1 LHLLGVVWT
10 QSGDHQRAAALIKLS
25 LQASPAQPAVWASLG
40 NVQLSEQ
47 QYGAALESFDRC
59 IALQPDYAP
68 AHNGRG
74 SSLFA
79 LGRSQESLQ
88 SFDRALELVPR
99 FAEALGNKG
108 LVLLSQQRH
117 EAAAETL
124 SAALDLAPG
133 NGQLLTK
140 RAVAECAMQRYEET
154 IADCDRAVLA
164 GGESADLKFLRSS
177 ALLGLGRAREA
188 LAALACNL
196 SITPTPDLLTVQG
209 SALRQLGRAAE
220 AVACYEQALA
230 LRADHPAALRGLGT
244 ALTEA
249 RHLDRAAASF
259 SRLLEVAPDGE
270 FHRGLCLH
278 AQLQVFDWHD
288 YACQVPLIL
297 AGVGRGERVDLPLT
311 FLSLS
316 DDAALQ
322 RRCAEGYIGAFRRG
336 LPALHA
342 RASARG
348 ERIRVAYLS
357 SDFLEHPIAYLMAGV
372 FEAHDRSRFEIIAI
386 ALRREPASP
395 TARRL
400 EHAFDRFIDA
410 SLHSDEGVA
419 ALITAAAIDIVVD
432 LMGYTSQERP
442 EILLRRPAP
451 IQVNY
456 LGMPATMGSPHIDY
470 IVADEFVIPP
480 QTAPYYSER
489 IAYLPRCFQ
498 ANDAGR
504 AEAGPAVTRTQLGL
518 PEAGFVWACFCAS
531 AKINPLLFD
540 VWMRLLH
547 GVPGSI
553 LWMVAG
559 SPGAQANL
567 RREAETRGVDS
578 DRLVLAGRESYPGHL
593 ARLRLADL
601 CLDTWPFNG
610 GATSS
615 DALWS
620 GVPII
625 TRVGAAFAS
634 RMSGSLLRAVGLP
647 ELVTSNLQDYER
659 VALGLATDRHA
670 LERARARLNTA
681 RNGPGPFDTAALTR
695 EIEAAFAMMYE
706 RHASG
711 ADSAT
716 FRVAQEPA

>member
-1 LHLLGVVWT
+1 M
-10 QSGDHQRAAALIKLS
+10 
-25 LQASPAQPAVWASLG
+25 
-40 NVQLSEQ
+40 SERR
-47 QYGAALESFDRC
+47 YGAALDSFDRC
-59 IALQPDYAP
+59 IALEPGFAP

-74 SSLFA
+74 SALFA
-79 LGRSQESLQ
+79 LERSEESLQ
-88 SFDRALELVPR
+88 SFDRALELLPK
-99 FAEALGNKG
+99 FPEALGNKG
-108 LVLLSQQRH
+108 LVLLAQQRH
-117 EAAAETL
+117 EAAAQSL
-124 SAALDLAPG
+124 SAALELTPG
-133 NGQLLTK
+133 NGQWLAK

-164 GGESADLKFLRSS
+164 GGESADLTFLRSS
-177 ALLGLGRAREA
+177 ALLGLGRVREA
-188 LAALACNL
+188 LAAIASIP
-196 SITPTPDLLTVQG
+196 SITYTPDLLAVQG
-209 SALRQLGRAAE
+209 NALRQLGRVAE
-220 AVACYEQALA
+220 AVACYEQALT
-230 LRADHPAALRGLGT
+230 LHPDHPAALRGLGT
-244 ALTEA
+244 AETEA
-249 RHLDRAAASF
+249 RHLDQAAASF
-259 SRLLEVAPDGE
+259 LRLLEVAPDGE

-288 YACQVPLIL
+288 YARQVPMII

-311 FLSLS
+311 FMSLS

-322 RRCAEGYIGAFRRG
+322 QRCAEGYIGAFRRG
-336 LPALHA
+336 HPALHA
-342 RASARG
+342 RPSAPG

-386 ALRREPASP
+386 ALRRDPASP

-400 EHAFDRFIDA
+400 ERAFDRFIDA
-410 SLHSDEGVA
+410 SLHSDEAVA
-419 ALITAAAIDIVVD
+419 ALIAATGIDIVVD
-432 LMGYTSQERP
+432 LMGYTSEERP
-442 EILLRRPAP
+442 EILLRRPAA

-456 LGMPATMGSPHIDY
+456 LGFPATMGSNHIDY
-470 IVADEFVIPP
+470 MLADEFVIPP
-480 QTAPYYSER
+480 HAAPYYSER

-504 AEAGPAVTRTQLGL
+504 VEAGAPLTRTQLGL

-540 VWMRLLH
+540 VWMRLLN
-547 GVPGSI
+547 GVPDSV

-567 RREAETRGVDS
+567 RREAQTRGIDP
-578 DRLVLAGRESYPGHL
+578 DRLVLAGRESYPVHL
-593 ARLRLADL
+593 ARLKVADL

-620 GVPII
+620 GVPIV
-625 TRVGAAFAS
+625 TLAGQAFAS

-647 ELVTSNLQDYER
+647 ELVTDNLQDYER
-659 VALGLATDRHA
+659 VASSLATDRGA
-670 LERARARLNTA
+670 LERARARLNAA
-681 RNGPGPFDTAALTR
+681 RDGAGPFDTPALTR
-695 EIEAAFAMMYE
+695 EIEAAFASMHE

-711 ADSAT
+711 AGAAT
-716 FRVAQEPA
+716 FHVAAIRNGSISASVCNGPMNGW